1 VSING
6 TLLAQAIVFAL
17 LVLFT
22 MKFVWPPIAA
32 ALDERASK
40 IADGLAAADKAKS
53 ELSSANKRV
62 EAELAQSRTETAARL
77 ADAERRGQAMVE
89 EAKSK
94 ATEEGN
100 KIIAAAKVEAEQQT
114 VKAREALREQVAA
127 LAVKGAEQ
135 ILLREV
141 NAGVHADLLGRLKT
155 EL

>member
-1 VSING
+1 MSING

-62 EAELAQSRTETAARL
+62 EAELAQSRTETTARL
-77 ADAERRGQAMVE
+77 ADAERRGQAIVE

-135 ILLREV
+135 ILQKEV
-141 NAGVHADLLGRLKT
+141 NAAVHADLLGRLKT

>member
-1 VSING
+1 MNING

-32 ALDERASK
+32 ALDERARK
-40 IADGLAAADKAKS
+40 IADGLSAADKAKS

-62 EAELAQSRTETAARL
+62 EAELVKSRTETAARL

-89 EAKSK
+89 EAKAK
-94 ATEEGN
+94 ASEEGN
-100 KIIAAAKVEAEQQT
+100 KIIAAAKVEAGQQT

-135 ILLREV
+135 ILKREV
-141 NAGVHADLLGRLKT
+141 NASVHADLLGRLKT